1 MNKSVCVV
9 LHWNTDYAEIP
20 RSELPKVV
28 TTSYDAMLSALE
40 DFEGTI
46 CCNITGHTIE
56 YLQKHN
62 PVTLDTL
69 KSLVSKGTIELLGTG
84 YSHPILPLI
93 HPKRQEAQIRDQV
106 ECMKKIFSTSIKG
119 FWPPEL
125 AVSPTVLSI
134 IKNIGLD
141 WTTIDHEHLLLAQK
155 VTNVMNPFEKRPK
168 SSTEILADAFFSSNP
183 VSTLRNYIKALRYLV
198 RMNNSLAKTLETIQF
213 TTNDHIKAV
222 LSSQSWWNSTRFAIS
237 KTTSLYKESKHIKL
251 IKQSK
256 NHLIPIYTSDI
267 EFFGYREFGGKIP
280 QPELLIEFLKKL
292 QKQEIPTISPSKVSQ
307 DEWNAEPVFI
317 GAGSW
322 SENKSFS
329 IWTDSEDNRELTREL
344 QVIYNE
350 LSNQRWNSELM
361 AKLEPYLRI
370 AENSDARGWGPIP
383 ERKLEAFSAIQTI
396 YKELGV

>member
-28 TTSYDAMLSALE
+28 ATSYDAMLSALE

-46 CCNITGHTIE
+46 CCNITGHTVE
-56 YLQKHN
+56 YLLKHS
-62 PVTLDTL
+62 PKTIDTL
-69 KSLVSKGTIELLGTG
+69 QSLISKGTIELLGTG

-93 HPKRQEAQIRDQV
+93 PPKRIEAQIKDQL
-106 ECMKKIFSTSIKG
+106 ELMKKTFSSTITG

-125 AVSPTVLSI
+125 AVSSIVLSTVKKLGI
-134 IKNIGLD
+134 E
-141 WTTIDHEHLLLAQK
+141 WVTIDHEHLLLTQNI
-155 VTNVMNPFEKRPK
+155 TNVMNPFEKRPK

-183 VSTLRNYIKALRYLV
+183 FATLRNYIKALRYLV
-198 RMNNSLAKTLETIQF
+198 RMNKSLENTLELIQF
-213 TTNDHIKAV
+213 TTNDQIKAV

-237 KTTSLYKESKHIKL
+237 KTTSLYKLSKHVKL
-251 IKQSK
+251 IKQSI
-256 NHLIPIYTSDI
+256 NPLIPIYTSDI

-280 QPELLIEFLKKL
+280 HPELLIDFLKKL
-292 QKQEIPTISPSKVSQ
+292 QKQEIPTISPSSVQ
-307 DEWNAEPVFI
+307 TEEWNREPVFV
-317 GAGSW
+317 GTGSW

-350 LSNQRWNSELM
+350 LSNQHWNHDVM
-361 AKLEPYLRI
+361 KKVEPYLRI

-383 ERKLEAFSAIQTI
+383 ERKLEAFTAIQTI